1 MKLTKLNKNKKYL
14 LGCSFG
20 PDSMALYH
28 LLIENDIDFDVALVN
43 YHIRFEANDEEI
55 ELIKFSKKY
64 NKKLFVK
71 QVYYEESDGNL
82 EGWCRKERYN
92 FFESLSKKYKYEGVL
107 IAHNEDDLIE
117 TYLLQKERNNYVK
130 YYGLPFLT
138 IKNNIKYFRPLIKY
152 PKQEL
157 MDYCLKNK
165 IPFSYDLSNNNLE
178 FRRNYLRNKIVK
190 NLENK
195 ERTKLLKE
203 IKEKNII
210 KAKEIKYLSKFIK
223 NSKIDIKSIKSLSK
237 EEFIN
242 LFYLYIINNFK
253 FLKDISKSF
262 IEDIYLKTYLSKNIK
277 VKIVNTEYYVFIEYG
292 YLKIDK
298 IYNNKYMYVLTKK
311 GNKYFQFIR
320 YSEIFNEIFKN
331 NKEVIIQNVNK
342 NDVYRRNNYSKKI
355 SRMFID
361 MKLPSSL
368 RKIWPGIYSLTGEL
382 LYVPKY
388 QEKVTY
394 TNKSI
399 LIFDIEKIKNASNF
413 TI

>member
-1 MKLTKLNKNKKYL
+1 MKLTKINKNKKYL

-71 QVYYEESDGNL
+71 HVYYEERDGNM

-138 IKNNIKYFRPLIKY
+138 IKNNIKYFRPLLKY

-178 FRRNYLRNKIVK
+178 FRRNYLRNKVVK
-190 NLENK
+190 RLEKK
-195 ERTKLLKE
+195 ERKKLLKE

-210 KAKEIKYLSKFIK
+210 KEKEIKYLSKFIK

-311 GNKYFQFIR
+311 GNKYFQFIQ

-342 NDVYRRNNYSKKI
+342 NDVYKRNNYSKKV

-382 LYVPKY
+382 LYVPRY

-399 LIFDIEKIKNASNF
+399 LIFDIEKIKKCE
-413 TI
+413 